1 MLNSV
6 KDDLRALVD
15 HLPDDA
21 DMDEVH
27 YRLYVIEKIRK
38 SRETMEKGGVMS
50 QAEAELRFAEW
61 RKNWK

>member
-6 KDDLRALVD
+6 KDDLRALID

-50 QAEAELRFAEW
+50 QAEAERRFAEW